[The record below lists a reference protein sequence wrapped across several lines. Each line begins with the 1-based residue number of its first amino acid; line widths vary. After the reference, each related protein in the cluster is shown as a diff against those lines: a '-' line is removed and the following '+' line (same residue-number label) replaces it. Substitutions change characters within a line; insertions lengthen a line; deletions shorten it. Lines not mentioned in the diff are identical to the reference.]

1 MAQSVVHVET
11 RKGLSEVTFEKVLE
25 EQVSLEAV

>member
-1 MAQSVVHVET
+1 MAQSVHVET